1 MKRTT
6 LPAVV
11 LVLAAALLPLLA
23 CTSRPSLVRE
33 RFAFPPVPS
42 EAAPS
47 SSGPVLAVPPADVAA
62 AFDRISFVY
71 RTGETSYETD
81 PYAQLLA
88 SPRELIADALR
99 DRLRATGRFRDVGRR
114 VPQAP
119 AGLVLRLEVLSLH
132 GDFRDPASSAAVV
145 SLRAR
150 AFRAG
155 EEEPVLAK
163 SYDGRQ
169 PIPAPRP
176 EALVAGWDA
185 VLGGI
190 ASELVTD
197 LVAGGLLP

>member
-6 LPAVV
+6 PLA
-11 LVLAAALLPLLA
+11 LAACLLPLFA
-23 CTSRPSLVRE
+23 CTSRPPLVRE
-33 RFAFPPVPS
+33 RFAFPTVPS
-42 EAAPS
+42 EVAPS
-47 SSGPVLAVPPADVAA
+47 ASGPVLAVPPADVAA

-88 SPRELIADALR
+88 SPRELVADTLR
-99 DRLRATGRFRDVGRR
+99 ERLRATGRFRDVARR
-114 VPQAP
+114 VPQGP

-132 GDFRDPASSAAVV
+132 GDFRDPASPAAVV

-150 AFRAG
+150 TYRAG
-155 EEEPVLAK
+155 EEEPALAK
-163 SYDGRQ
+163 SYDRRQ

-176 EALVAGWDA
+176 EALVAGWNA
-185 VLGGI
+185 ALAGI
-190 ASELVTD
+190 ASDLVTD